1 MRQFLMS
8 GSRWRGVE
16 TEPQGHRAT
25 PRPYPWGARRGNSPG
40 YPRIRPSLRL
50 GLHALSELSGRL
62 LKGGQ
67 HDPAPLRQESQVRIA
82 A

>member
-40 YPRIRPSLRL
+40 YPETCSKL
-50 GLHALSELSGRL
+50 
-62 LKGGQ
+62 
-67 HDPAPLRQESQVRIA
+67 A